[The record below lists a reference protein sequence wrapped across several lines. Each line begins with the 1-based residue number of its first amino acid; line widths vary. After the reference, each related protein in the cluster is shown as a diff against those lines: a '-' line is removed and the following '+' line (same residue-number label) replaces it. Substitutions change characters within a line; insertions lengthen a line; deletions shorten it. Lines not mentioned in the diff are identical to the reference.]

1 MSAVK
6 EDRAGRAEGVREL
19 IDFAVARENDTHVL
33 LDLIE
38 RGSLPLRVTHN
49 DTKLNNILLTVIQ
62 MTESV

>member
-19 IDFAVARENDTHVL
+19 IDFAVARESDTHVL